1 MLLGVD
7 VGTTGTKAVLMR
19 EDGTQIHSS
28 YQGYELISS
37 KPAHVEQRPEDWW
50 QAIVCT
56 VTECVAHLPAK
67 EEVSA
72 MSLSVQSGT
81 LVPVDENFEPVT
93 NAISWLD
100 TRCSEEKE
108 LLTQQKGEAY
118 FYRKTG
124 WRLTNCYNFVQIC
137 HMRRHHP
144 QTFQKTAYFL
154 SVADYLVWRLTGEL
168 VIDENSAENSQLCNV
183 QTGHWDEEILSLAG
197 IDKTKVPPMIKSA
210 QVVGRLTK
218 RAAEQLRLSVNTLV
232 VSGAQDQYCSAV
244 SIGAFR
250 PGDIMF
256 STGTS
261 WVLVGISDKQLYDMK
276 NYLTIG
282 RHMVPGLYSSF
293 AYTPAGGAALKWY
306 RDTMWAAGCE
316 AQSNYDAITERA
328 GRVAPG
334 AQGLV
339 FLPHLGGALFPTWS
353 VQSKGVLWGLD
364 FVHTKAHIAR
374 AVLEGISF
382 ELLWMMQEMKHVG
395 YEFKTMKCLGGSTRS
410 LVWMQIVADMTGLD
424 MQVSRCAD
432 MAPRGAAMAAG
443 VGSGVYRDFEEA
455 YEVSQCPVTHITPNW
470 ENYRQYQSL
479 FDNYKNIFFHQR
491 SLFEEQEN

>member
-1 MLLGVD
+1 
-7 VGTTGTKAVLMR
+7 
-19 EDGTQIHSS
+19 
-28 YQGYELISS
+28 
-37 KPAHVEQRPEDWW
+37 
-50 QAIVCT
+50 
-56 VTECVAHLPAK
+56 
-67 EEVSA
+67 
-72 MSLSVQSGT
+72 
-81 LVPVDENFEPVT
+81 
-93 NAISWLD
+93 
-100 TRCSEEKE
+100 
-108 LLTQQKGEAY
+108 
-118 FYRKTG
+118 
-124 WRLTNCYNFVQIC
+124 
-137 HMRRHHP
+137 
-144 QTFQKTAYFL
+144 
-154 SVADYLVWRLTGEL
+154 
-168 VIDENSAENSQLCNV
+168 
-183 QTGHWDEEILSLAG
+183 
-197 IDKTKVPPMIKSA
+197 
-210 QVVGRLTK
+210 
-218 RAAEQLRLSVNTLV
+218 
-232 VSGAQDQYCSAV
+232 
-244 SIGAFR
+244 
-250 PGDIMF
+250 MF

-261 WVLVGISDKQLYDMK
+261 WVLVGISDNQLYDMK

-491 SLFEEQEN
+491 SLFEEREN